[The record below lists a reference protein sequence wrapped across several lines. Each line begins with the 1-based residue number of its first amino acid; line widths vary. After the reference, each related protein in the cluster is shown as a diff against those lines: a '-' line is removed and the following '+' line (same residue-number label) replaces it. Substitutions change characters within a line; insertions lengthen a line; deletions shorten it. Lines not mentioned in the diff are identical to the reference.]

1 MAEVWN
7 KMVFKAP
14 SIPNHP
20 DSMKS
25 ELHSNISMLG
35 PALPE
40 RAAKLTTKGER
51 FESSF
56 HHQIL
61 LTLGRVNLENISAS
75 CSVCG

>member
-25 ELHSNISMLG
+25 ELHSNSIAVPSERGYIDLLLLSSRFS
-35 PALPE
+35 LP
-40 RAAKLTTKGER
+40 
-51 FESSF
+51 F
-56 HHQIL
+56 
-61 LTLGRVNLENISAS
+61 
-75 CSVCG
+75 